1 MSDVYEKGLA
11 DIKKYDSNPDEAL
24 VQALAKNYALVMN
37 NKDASSVACSDSAE
51 KETVRKNFLKKKLG
65 LTLSDSELDAAVDEV
80 CKTMSGDRMK
90 SRLTMYYLLTKKF
103 GKESVFV

>member
-1 MSDVYEKGLA
+1 MSDVFEKGLA

-24 VQALAKNYALVMN
+24 VKALAKNYALVMG
-37 NKDASSVACSDSAE
+37 NKDASSVACSDPAE
-51 KETVRKNFLKKKLG
+51 KATVRDNFLKKKLG
-65 LTLSDSELDAAVDEV
+65 LSMDDSDLDVAVEEA
-80 CKTMSGDRMK
+80 CKTMSADRLK

>member
-1 MSDVYEKGLA
+1 MSDVFEKGLA

-24 VQALAKNYALVMN
+24 VKALAKNYALVMG
-37 NKDASSVACSDSAE
+37 NKDASSVACSDPAE
-51 KETVRKNFLKKKLG
+51 KATVRDNFLKKKLG
-65 LTLSDSELDAAVDEV
+65 LSMDDSDLDAAVEEA